1 MNVILLLLKSGEYVV
16 SYSEELQYEPKVH
29 LVHPHLI
36 GGKTKVTLTPW
47 PSYTDDTH
55 VLLNSGD
62 LLTVVTPTDKI
73 EETYKKKV
81 GNEEEFKPKPAP
93 VLLSEDENVPDYYND
108 EDTEYE
114 PRYVE
119 E

>member
-1 MNVILLLLKSGEYVV
+1 MNVILLLLKSGDYIV

-36 GGKTKVTLTPW
+36 SGKTKVVLTPW

-55 VLLNSGD
+55 VLLNSSD

-73 EETYKKKV
+73 TETYKKKV
-81 GNEEEFKPKPAP
+81 GNEEEYKPKPAP
-93 VLLSEDENVPDYYND
+93 VLLTEDENVPETYD
-108 EDTEYE
+108 EYE